1 MSTVRRPDH
10 RSEQHGS
17 HRSARSSHS
26 AGLRHVLTHL
36 ITPLLMCIGMGLAYL
51 GAFANPA
58 PHHLPVAVVG
68 SGRSAQL
75 LAQSINDKA
84 DGDLEVRTVADRSA
98 AVDRLKHQEIFGAY
112 VIHAQGAAKS
122 SSEAATTSSA
132 KGAEKTSA
140 KGAEKGSAKGTKEG
154 AGAGGTAAA
163 SAQAAPELL
172 VATAGSDTSASVVQ
186 KIFTPI
192 AAQQGAPLKV
202 TDVAPTAEDDPT
214 GQGIFFLLVAISI
227 GSYASVAVIGGAG
240 AVLPL
245 RLRAALAI
253 GTSFVVS
260 LIGAAFAG
268 PVFHLVDHGL
278 RGLWGM
284 AWLYSAG
291 ILLIGTGLHTFLKRW
306 TTLGVMALFVML
318 NFTSSGGIFRPEMQ
332 NGFFAALH
340 SFWNGAGF
348 VEGTRSHVY
357 FDNYG
362 LPGHVWTLV
371 GWLVAG
377 LLIIGVAALAEK
389 RRRTAETEAAANA
402 AAVAA
407 AAVAAT
413 VPEREPEPSRK
424 RGSRTARS
432 AGGAESEV
440 GAGAADVTAAA
451 AVAAAAE
458 ANVDVEM
465 EMEMEMEMEE
475 AVGV

>member
-1 MSTVRRPDH
+1 MSPVPRPDH
-10 RSEQHGS
+10 RRGDPGSADLRTASTASTASTARTERHGA
-17 HRSARSSHS
+17 HRSGHS

-51 GAFANPA
+51 GAFADPA
-58 PHHLPVAVVG
+58 PHHLPVAIVG
-68 SGRSAQL
+68 SGQSVQL

-84 DGDLEVRTVADRSA
+84 GGDLEVRTVGDRSA
-98 AVDRLKHQEIFGAY
+98 AVDQLKHQDIFGAY
-112 VIHAQGAAKS
+112 VIKATGDAGGAAGGGASSGVPGGKS
-122 SSEAATTSSA
+122 
-132 KGAEKTSA
+132 G
-140 KGAEKGSAKGTKEG
+140 GR
-154 AGAGGTAAA
+154 AGDVRA
-163 SAQAAPELL
+163 SGPELL

-192 AAQQGAPLKV
+192 AAQHGFPLKV
-202 TDVAPTAEDDPT
+202 TDVAPTADDDPT

-245 RLRAALAI
+245 RLRAALAV

-260 LIGAAFAG
+260 AIGAAFAG

-278 RGLWGM
+278 WGVWGM

-357 FDNYG
+357 FDGYG
-362 LPGHVWTLV
+362 LAGHIWTLAVWLVFGALTV
-371 GWLVAG
+371 GVAG
-377 LLIIGVAALAEK
+377 LAERK
-389 RRRTAETEAAANA
+389 RRTTEAMAAANA

-413 VPEREPEPSRK
+413 VPER
-424 RGSRTARS
+424 G
-432 AGGAESEV
+432 
-440 GAGAADVTAAA
+440 
-451 AVAAAAE
+451 
-458 ANVDVEM
+458 VEKM
-465 EMEMEMEMEE
+465 EEEMEE

>member
-1 MSTVRRPDH
+1 MSTVRTSAVRTSTA
-10 RSEQHGS
+10 RTN
-17 HRSARSSHS
+17 SARPGHN

-36 ITPLLMCIGMGLAYL
+36 ITPLLMCIGMGFAYL

-58 PHHLPVAVVG
+58 PHHLPVAIVG
-68 SGRSAQL
+68 SSRSAQL

-84 DGDLEVRTVADRSA
+84 GGDLEVRTVGDRSA
-98 AVDRLKHQEIFGAY
+98 AVDQLRRQEIFGAY
-112 VIHAQGAAKS
+112 VIDARGGQGAHGRHGTHGGYGTNGTNGALGGVGS
-122 SSEAATTSSA
+122 SRGAGSSHGAGSSTGADGADEAAV
-132 KGAEKTSA
+132 
-140 KGAEKGSAKGTKEG
+140 GSAKP
-154 AGAGGTAAA
+154 
-163 SAQAAPELL
+163 APELL

-192 AAQQGAPLKV
+192 AAQQDAPLKV
-202 TDVAPTAEDDPT
+202 TDVVPPAEDDPT

-260 LIGAAFAG
+260 LIGTAFAG

-278 RGLWGM
+278 WGLWGM

-357 FDNYG
+357 FDGYG
-362 LPGHVWTLV
+362 LSRHLWTLAL
-371 GWLVAG
+371 WLAVG
-377 LLIIGVAALAEK
+377 LLTVGVAALAEK
-389 RRRTAETEAAANA
+389 RWRTAEAEVVANA

-413 VPEREPEPSRK
+413 VPEPAP
-424 RGSRTARS
+424 RGTARS
-432 AGGAESEV
+432 ARTDGEV
-440 GAGAADVTAAA
+440 GAGDGGSAEDEMGDEMGDE
-451 AVAAAAE
+451 AE
-458 ANVDVEM
+458 AE
-465 EMEMEMEMEE
+465 EEMEE

>member
-84 DGDLEVRTVADRSA
+84 DGDLEVRTVADRAA

-112 VIHAQGAAKS
+112 VVHAQGPAKD
-122 SSEAATTSSA
+122 AT
-132 KGAEKTSA
+132 KTSA
-140 KGAEKGSAKGTKEG
+140 KRVEKASVKGAAGG
-154 AGAGGTAAA
+154 AGSGGTAAA
-163 SAQAAPELL
+163 SAKAAPELL

-186 KIFTPI
+186 KVFTPI
-192 AAQQGAPLKV
+192 AARQRAPLKV
-202 TDVAPTAEDDPT
+202 TDVAPTAENDPT

-240 AVLPL
+240 AVLPV

-291 ILLIGTGLHTFLKRW
+291 ILLFGTGLHTFLKRW

-357 FDNYG
+357 FDDYG
-362 LPGHVWTLV
+362 LPGHIWTLA

-377 LLIIGVAALAEK
+377 LLMVGVAALAEK
-389 RRRTAETEAAANA
+389 QRRTAEAEAAANA

-413 VPEREPEPSRK
+413 VPEPEPTRK
-424 RGSRTARS
+424 RGGRTVRS
-432 AGGAESEV
+432 AGGAGPEA
-440 GAGAADVTAAA
+440 GAGASDTAAA
-451 AVAAAAE
+451 TDAAAE
-458 ANVDVEM
+458 ANADV
-465 EMEMEMEMEE
+465 EMEMEE

>member
-10 RSEQHGS
+10 PSA
-17 HRSARSSHS
+17 HRSARAAH
-26 AGLRHVLTHL
+26 ATGLRHVLTHL
-36 ITPLLMCIGMGLAYL
+36 ITPLLMCLGMGLAYL
-51 GAFANPA
+51 GAFAHPA

-68 SGRSAQL
+68 PGRSAQL
-75 LAQSINDKA
+75 LAQSVNDKA
-84 DGDLEVRTVADRSA
+84 GGDLEVRTVGERAA
-98 AVDRLKHQEIFGAY
+98 AVDRLRHQDIFGAY
-112 VIHAQGAAKS
+112 VIPEKGAQG
-122 SSEAATTSSA
+122 TPGA
-132 KGAEKTSA
+132 KGASGVA
-140 KGAEKGSAKGTKEG
+140 DGSGAKGTSGSKG
-154 AGAGGTAAA
+154 ASGGAGRSGDEAGVSSSSGTSGASSGSAGRGGAGGAARPGKPVPP
-163 SAQAAPELL
+163 PELL
-172 VATAGSDTSASVVQ
+172 VATAASDTSATVVQ
-186 KIFTPI
+186 KVFTPI
-192 AAQQGAPLKV
+192 AGQQGAPLKV

-245 RLRAALAI
+245 RLRTALAI
-253 GTSFVVS
+253 GTSFVVG

-278 RGLWGM
+278 GGLWGM

-291 ILLIGTGLHTFLKRW
+291 VLLIGTGLHTFLKRW
-306 TTLGVMALFVML
+306 TTLGVMTLFVML

-348 VEGTRSHVY
+348 VEGVRSHVY
-357 FDNYG
+357 FDGYG

-377 LLIIGVAALAEK
+377 LVMIGVAALAEK
-389 RRRTAETEAAANA
+389 QRRTGEAEATAHA

-413 VPEREPEPSRK
+413 VPEP
-424 RGSRTARS
+424 ARS
-432 AGGAESEV
+432 VRAAGNAQP
-440 GAGAADVTAAA
+440 GAGHGSASAAA
-451 AVAAAAE
+451 ALE
-458 ANVDVEM
+458 E
-465 EMEMEMEMEE
+465 ELEE

>member
-1 MSTVRRPDH
+1 MSTDRRPDH
-10 RSEQHGS
+10 RSDHQRG

-84 DGDLEVRTVADRSA
+84 DGALEVRTVGDRSA
-98 AVDRLKHQEIFGAY
+98 AIDLLKHQEIFGAY
-112 VIHAQGAAKS
+112 VGNVRGAKGDSGGARTAEGSGAQGASRGVRTPGGADSAGS
-122 SSEAATTSSA
+122 STGRLRVGGEAGPARPP
-132 KGAEKTSA
+132 
-140 KGAEKGSAKGTKEG
+140 
-154 AGAGGTAAA
+154 
-163 SAQAAPELL
+163 QPAPELV
-172 VATAGSDTSASVVQ
+172 VATAGSDTSATVVQ
-186 KIFTPI
+186 KVFTPI

-202 TDVAPTAEDDPT
+202 TDVVPTAEDDPT

-245 RLRAALAI
+245 RLRAALAL
-253 GTSFVVS
+253 GTSFVVG
-260 LIGAAFAG
+260 LIGTAFAG

-278 RGLWGM
+278 VGLAGM

-291 ILLIGTGLHTFLKRW
+291 ILLIGTGLHTFLRRW

-357 FDNYG
+357 FGDYG
-362 LPGHVWTLV
+362 LSGHVWTLV
-371 GWLVAG
+371 WWLVAG
-377 LLIIGVAALAEK
+377 LATVGAAALAER
-389 RRRTAETEAAANA
+389 RRRTAEAEAVANA

-407 AAVAAT
+407 AAVRAT
-413 VPEREPEPSRK
+413 VPEPAPAPLAGRS
-424 RGSRTARS
+424 GGTAGARS
-432 AGGAESEV
+432 GDGR
-440 GAGAADVTAAA
+440 A
-451 AVAAAAE
+451 AVAAAE
-458 ANVDVEM
+458 RGVE
-465 EMEMEMEMEE
+465 EEMEE
-475 AVGV
+475 VVGV

>member
-10 RSEQHGS
+10 RNE
-17 HRSARSSHS
+17 HRAARGGH
-26 AGLRHVLTHL
+26 ATGLRHVLTHL
-36 ITPLLMCIGMGLAYL
+36 ITPLLMCVGMGLAYL
-51 GAFANPA
+51 GAFAHPA

-68 SGRSAQL
+68 QGRSAQL

-84 DGDLEVRTVADRSA
+84 GGDLDVRTVGDRSA
-98 AVDRLKHQEIFGAY
+98 AVERLKHQDIFGAY
-112 VIHAQGAAKS
+112 VISAHG
-122 SSEAATTSSA
+122 A
-132 KGAEKTSA
+132 KGAKSEAGTGGTADATVA
-140 KGAEKGSAKGTKEG
+140 KGASHGADSRAGEAGEAGALSASAGTS
-154 AGAGGTAAA
+154 GAGGAAGPGKP
-163 SAQAAPELL
+163 APELL
-172 VATAGSDTSASVVQ
+172 VATAASDTSATVVQ
-186 KIFTPI
+186 KVFTPV

-245 RLRAALAI
+245 RLRAALAL
-253 GTSFVVS
+253 GTSFVVG
-260 LIGAAFAG
+260 LIGTAFAG

-278 RGLWGM
+278 GGLWGM

-291 ILLIGTGLHTFLKRW
+291 ILLIGTGLHTFLRRW
-306 TTLGVMALFVML
+306 TTLGVMTLFVML

-357 FDNYG
+357 FGGYG
-362 LPGHVWTLV
+362 LSGHVWTLV
-371 GWLVAG
+371 WWLVVG
-377 LLIIGVAALAEK
+377 LVTVGAAALAEK
-389 RRRTAETEAAANA
+389 RRRTAEAEAAAHA
-402 AAVAA
+402 TAVAA

-413 VPEREPEPSRK
+413 VPDPDPAPERSGRPV
-424 RGSRTARS
+424 RT
-432 AGGAESEV
+432 AGGAA
-440 GAGAADVTAAA
+440 GAGHGSAE
-451 AVAAAAE
+451 AAAE
-458 ANVDVEM
+458 LEGEREEEM
-465 EMEMEMEMEE
+465 EEEMEE